1 NMSKSYYAES
11 SSQTNKEDSHL
22 HLHGEHCKDVS
33 NSGIQRENCDLE
45 SLTCVHQDEG
55 VVASSIDNY
64 GDLRRRFNPTRP
76 GDFATLQAELV
87 RWRCREERK
96 ITDIS
101 RNDGEKQ
108 EMTKLLL
115 KREAHLL
122 RKIEQLKNSAT
133 EKCKREKIRHVMEL
147 MSQPKQWEASDG
159 SVIAVDNPVTCR
171 AREMKAMHDELS
183 GLVKSVEERIRLLGR
198 IKAFV
203 DKVEHSSLAE
213 DVSMLLDRELQML
226 HQCTDIGQEFME
238 GMRVRLFNQFTKL
251 VMRLNSDACN
261 GAER

>member
-1 NMSKSYYAES
+1 
-11 SSQTNKEDSHL
+11 
-22 HLHGEHCKDVS
+22 
-33 NSGIQRENCDLE
+33 
-45 SLTCVHQDEG
+45 
-55 VVASSIDNY
+55 
-64 GDLRRRFNPTRP
+64 
-76 GDFATLQAELV
+76 
-87 RWRCREERK
+87 
-96 ITDIS
+96 
-101 RNDGEKQ
+101 
-108 EMTKLLL
+108 MTKLLL

-171 AREMKAMHDELS
+171 AREMKAMHDELN
-183 GLVKSVEERIRLLGR
+183 GLVKSGKKIKVNNVVNLNHFYVFISFHPPPPQVEERIRLLGR